1 MRMNNSNTITGN
13 QIKNLMRA
21 HNKTIRGLAQS
32 MGITVKRVREVRATG
47 VQGLGFVCDWYE
59 AITGVDLHRQLIVC
73 EGFGLAA

>member
-1 MRMNNSNTITGN
+1 MNKDYQISGK

-21 HNKTIRGLAQS
+21 HNKTIRGLAES
-32 MGITVKRVREVRATG
+32 MQITMKRVREVRSNG
-47 VQGLGFVCDWYE
+47 VEGRGLVCDWYE